1 MLTFAYIS
9 TWNLENLFDF
19 NGKVNFTSTFAFVL
33 AWVLGPSSI
42 EKVEYAD
49 YNLYRRHVNNRP
61 NQKRGGVS

>member
-1 MLTFAYIS
+1 MESRKFVRFQ
-9 TWNLENLFDF
+9 WE
-19 NGKVNFTSTFAFVL
+19 GKLSSTFACVL

-61 NQKRGGVS
+61 NKKRGGVS